1 MQGEHITM
9 MLNPELP
16 RTQWNELEKP
26 CMSLCLSAEPRT
38 HKIILFLLFIGS
50 FDDTDLYN
58 GDLPRGGGGGGGG
71 SGKLVVCVFY

>member
-9 MLNPELP
+9 TLSPELP
-16 RTQWNELEKP
+16 RTQWNELEKT
-26 CMSLCLSAEPRT
+26 CMSSCLFTEPRT

-71 SGKLVVCVFY
+71 GGKIVVCVFY